1 MECSVPFV
9 CNLTQDQVNAVGLV
23 WDVMSNLA
31 ESSCNSIDA
40 GDRQLMLI
48 ALDDLRRAFPAGH
61 PISHF
66 PT

>member
-9 CNLTQDQVNAVGLV
+9 CSLTQDQVNAVGLA
-23 WDVMSNLA
+23 WDVISNLA
-31 ESSCNSIDA
+31 ESACNSLD
-40 GDRQLMLI
+40 GDSRRDLLMAISELQH
-48 ALDDLRRAFPAGH
+48 AFPAGH